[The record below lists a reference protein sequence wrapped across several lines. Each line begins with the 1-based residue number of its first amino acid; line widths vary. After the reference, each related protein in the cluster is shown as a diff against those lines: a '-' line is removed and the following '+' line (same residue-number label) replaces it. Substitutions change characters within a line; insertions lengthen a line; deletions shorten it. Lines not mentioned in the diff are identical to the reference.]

1 MHPQPFCTWNFIEI
15 KWKAKRWQG
24 LKWSPHTVRTLSMI
38 YCHLSLTIEVTRKE
52 IWAPDCISMC
62 ELILKDSDMNL
73 DINTEVFQHNS
84 NTATICRELNIVRVQ
99 EISSNYLIIV
109 MYFITCFWTVP
120 CTVWSKLILYNA
132 SLILIISLAL
142 LTSISFEWIIIVI
155 DSSILRHLSKV
166 SAW

>member
-84 NTATICRELNIVRVQ
+84 KYCNNLQGTQ
-99 EISSNYLIIV
+99 H
-109 MYFITCFWTVP
+109 
-120 CTVWSKLILYNA
+120 SKSTRDIFKLPYYCHVLYNLLLNCTLHGLKQA
-132 SLILIISLAL
+132 DLI
-142 LTSISFEWIIIVI
+142 
-155 DSSILRHLSKV
+155 
-166 SAW
+166 